1 MLALRMA
8 AFAVSL
14 LLFAVLAPA
23 TIPAIGPGAV
33 RRSLPEEPASRSP
46 VDQGTHVAVPGCSKD
61 PLTLRERIGQTIMV
75 NVPGTEASETVASVA
90 GVAGA
95 VVLQGHNVTGPDQ
108 LAALTAALH
117 RAGRHRLLVAVGEEG
132 GRVSRLGE
140 EGLVSHLPS
149 ARRLAAERSVEEV
162 RALGEALGERM
173 RELGLDWNLAPVL
186 DVTSAPAGSVI
197 GDRSYGDDA
206 ATVSAY
212 GRAFAQGLAAGG
224 VLTTGKHFPGHGAT
238 AVDSHQT
245 LPVVDISTDSLEEH
259 VLPYRDALPAL
270 DSVMTANVLF
280 SALDPDRPASLSPA
294 AVLFLRGEL
303 GFPGVVITDAL
314 EMDAITEGW
323 TVPQAAELALG
334 AGADMV
340 LLGSWTF
347 LAPTMQRLGQAVRS
361 DRLPAT
367 RLDQAVGRI
376 LAMKG
381 YPAGTIDCMLA

>member
-75 NVPGTEASETVASVA
+75 NVPGTEASETVASVG

-95 VVLQGHNVTGPDQ
+95 VVLQGHNVTGLDQ

-162 RALGEALGERM
+162 RALGEAVGERM

-197 GDRSYGDDA
+197 GDRSYGGDA

-212 GRAFAQGLAAGG
+212 GTAFAEGLTAGG

-238 AVDSHQT
+238 ALDSHQT
-245 LPVVDISTDSLEEH
+245 LPVVDISLGSLEEH
-259 VLPYRDALPAL
+259 VLPYRDAFPAL
-270 DSVMTANVLF
+270 DTVMTANVLF

-294 AVLFLRGEL
+294 AALFLRGEL

-340 LLGSWTF
+340 LLGSWTHMG
-347 LAPTMQRLGQAVRS
+347 PTMQRLGQAVRS